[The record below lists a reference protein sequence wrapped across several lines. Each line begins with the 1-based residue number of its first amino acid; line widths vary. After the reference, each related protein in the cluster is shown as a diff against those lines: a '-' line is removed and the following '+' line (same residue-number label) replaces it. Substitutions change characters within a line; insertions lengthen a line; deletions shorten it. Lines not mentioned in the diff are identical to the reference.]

1 MARTCFLFFIAVFLF
16 SSPAMAQVTIQFIP
30 EVYGRSVDGLFN
42 CRIFNPN
49 KQQQQATLTIT
60 VTERKGGTLCIIKTE
75 PFNVVPGN
83 NPIPP
88 SAARTARIQYG
99 SSKLGRLTSLRHNF
113 PEGDYEYCYDISFVH
128 SDNPPDEQCFNY
140 VLAPFADLSLIGPD
154 NRDSICERRPLFTW
168 QPLIPGVAGSYYQL
182 VLTEI
187 KKGQNATEALNYNLP
202 IINQN
207 NIISPILPYPSIV
220 PDLEKGK
227 KYAWQVT
234 AYKDQTILNRSEIW
248 QFVVHCPDTLKKIL
262 RNGFRDIED
271 LLRGNYYI
279 AYGSLKFALVN
290 SYRPQKLKYE
300 IIPVIHPDKPIGH
313 LPKIKLDPGGNN
325 ILIDLRTRSGFK
337 DGEYY
342 LLNITLPNGQVKS
355 LRFIYKEPNEDED

>member
-1 MARTCFLFFIAVFLF
+1 MARICYIFFIVVFLLPSLAF
-16 SSPAMAQVTIQFIP
+16 SQISIQFIP

-60 VTERKGGTLCIIKTE
+60 VTERHSGTLCIIKTGT
-75 PFNVVPGN
+75 FNIVPGN
-83 NPIPP
+83 NPIPVT
-88 SAARTARIQYG
+88 AARSAQIQYG
-99 SSKLGRLTSLRHNF
+99 NSRLGRLSAMNHNF
-113 PEGDYEYCYDISFVH
+113 PEGDYEYCYAISFVH

-140 VLAPFADLSLIGPD
+140 VLAPFAELSLIGPE

-168 QPLIPGVAGSYYQL
+168 QPLIPGIAGSSYQL

-202 IINQN
+202 VINQN
-207 NIISPILPYPSIV
+207 QIISPVLPYPSIV
-220 PDLEKGK
+220 PDLVKGK

-248 QFVVHCPDTLKKIL
+248 QFVVHCPDTLKKII
-262 RNGFRDIED
+262 NDGFRDIED
-271 LLRGNYYI
+271 LTRGNYYI

-290 SYRPQKLKYE
+290 SYRPQLLKYE
-300 IIPVIHPDKPIGH
+300 IIPAIRPDKKIGH
-313 LPKIKLDPGGNN
+313 LPKIKLVPGSNN
-325 ILIDLRTRSGFK
+325 ILLDLRTKSGFK
-337 DGEYY
+337 DDEYY
-342 LLNITLPNGQVKS
+342 LLNVTLPNGQVKS
-355 LRFIYKEPNEDED
+355 LRFIYKENDETD